1 MAAWVTTVSLG
12 NQSIKHRIKINNF
25 VILDIGRPK
34 LIDDPTV
41 QAVANRLGVTPAQVL
56 LAWGVHRGYSVIP
69 GSTNKDRMI
78 ENFTQIDLNQEDYEK
93 ISSIGHNNHVR

>member
-12 NQSIKHRIKINNF
+12 NQLIELRIKINNF
-25 VILDIGRPK
+25 VILDSGRPK
-34 LIDDPTV
+34 LTDDSTV

-78 ENFTQIDLNQEDYEK
+78 ENFTQIDLSQEDYEK
-93 ISSIGHNNHVR
+93 VSSIGHNNRVR